1 MSAVREALPAGC
13 ARASGPFI
21 ALLERRLLA
30 LEAIA
35 SGRAQTMRERP
46 ADRARAR
53 RFLAPLE
60 GSWHDGDENLVRG
73 FLDRWQGPGEDG
85 AIARARG
92 LLSAARELADIGPPP
107 ATLWFFLW
115 EMESVLRDFAPG
127 PGPRARIRAVRKRTP
142 WRS

>member
-1 MSAVREALPAGC
+1 VRRALPAGR
-13 ARASGPFI
+13 ARVSRPFI
-21 ALLERRLLA
+21 KLLERRLLA

-35 SGRAQTMRERP
+35 LGRAQTLGEVA
-46 ADRARAR
+46 ADHARAR

-60 GSWHDGDENLVRG
+60 GTWHDGDENLVRG

-85 AIARARG
+85 GGARARG
-92 LLSAARELADIGPPP
+92 LLHAAGELAGISPRPE
-107 ATLWFFLW
+107 TLWFFLW
-115 EMESVLRDFAPG
+115 EMESVLRDLAPG

>member
-1 MSAVREALPAGC
+1 MREALPTGR

-46 ADRARAR
+46 AERARAR

-85 AIARARG
+85 GVARARG
-92 LLSAARELADIGPPP
+92 LLRAARDLAAIAPPP

-115 EMESVLRDFAPG
+115 EMESVLRDLAPG

-142 WRS
+142 GRS

>member
-1 MSAVREALPAGC
+1 MALPAGR

-21 ALLERRLLA
+21 DLLGRRLLA
-30 LEAIA
+30 LEAMA

-60 GSWHDGDENLVRG
+60 GTWNDGDENLVRG
-73 FLDRWQGPGEDG
+73 FLDRWQEPGEDG
-85 AIARARG
+85 GVARARG
-92 LLSAARELADIGPPP
+92 LLRAARELATIGPPP

-115 EMESVLRDFAPG
+115 EMESVLRDLAPG

>member
-1 MSAVREALPAGC
+1 VRRALPAGR

-21 ALLERRLLA
+21 DVLGRRLVA

-35 SGRAQTMRERP
+35 LGKAQTMRESA

-60 GSWHDGDENLVRG
+60 GTWHDGDENLVRG

-85 AIARARG
+85 GVARARG
-92 LLSAARELADIGPPP
+92 LLRAASELAGIGPPP